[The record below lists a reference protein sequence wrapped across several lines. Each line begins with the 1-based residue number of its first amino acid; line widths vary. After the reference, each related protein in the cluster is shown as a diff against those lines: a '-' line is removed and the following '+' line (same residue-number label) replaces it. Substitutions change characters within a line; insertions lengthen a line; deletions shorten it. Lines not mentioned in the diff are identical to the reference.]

1 MQTMYRVRDR
11 WGSFEFVKV
20 EVDKVTDSTVTIKG
34 QRAFKCSDGT
44 RYFESFDEAQQ
55 YAMECIKREY
65 DRANKT
71 MRTAESR
78 LIDVKSLT
86 EHSIAVSHSRW

>member
-34 QRAFKCSDGT
+34 QRALKCSDGT
-44 RYFESFDEAQQ
+44 RYFDSFDDAQRH
-55 YAMECIKREY
+55 ALDIVKREY
-65 DRANKT
+65 DRADKT
-71 MRTAESR
+71 MREAESR
-78 LIDVKSLT
+78 LIEIKRLT
-86 EHSIAVSHSRW
+86 EQSIAVSNSRW